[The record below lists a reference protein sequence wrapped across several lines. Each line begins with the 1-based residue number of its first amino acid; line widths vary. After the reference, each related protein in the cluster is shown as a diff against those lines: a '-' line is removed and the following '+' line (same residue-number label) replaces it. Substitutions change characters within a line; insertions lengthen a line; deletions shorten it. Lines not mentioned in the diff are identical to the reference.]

1 MQWRTQ
7 AESVGTN
14 SLNSQT
20 VVLSDR
26 NIHECPWL
34 VAYIYHNACASIRKL
49 LNQRFVANSL
59 LYLFFTFKP
68 ENICRAPIC
77 ALHRV
82 EQWRKLGAKRIGTLV
97 HYCSQRDPAFKMKLA
112 PISISLFITFAHTFT
127 FLLFMLEN
135 RGICSKRPLKKELT
149 PMSLSLYT
157 LYNLYFFFCR
167 CFFFILFWQ
176 INWESRDNENWN
188 IAMHW
193 QHCNMLSPHIIS
205 Q

>member
-1 MQWRTQ
+1 M
-7 AESVGTN
+7 V
-14 SLNSQT
+14 
-20 VVLSDR
+20 
-26 NIHECPWL
+26 P
-34 VAYIYHNACASIRKL
+34 
-49 LNQRFVANSL
+49 NSL

-135 RGICSKRPLKKELT
+135 RGICSKRPLKKKLALISL
-149 PMSLSLYT
+149 SLSLY
-157 LYNLYFFFCR
+157 
-167 CFFFILFWQ
+167 CFFADVFF
-176 INWESRDNENWN
+176 
-188 IAMHW
+188 
-193 QHCNMLSPHIIS
+193 HIVFFLQYANS
-205 Q
+205 QRSKVPF